1 VQLSPFRLALASRG
15 NGADRCEKKDKKRK
29 RMFGF
34 LRRLFK
40 SNSSETQNNIVGGA
54 EDVFNAIVEN
64 VSGDK
69 RYVATFGEPQLVDR
83 GGEYSSDYMVM
94 IPTSTRSDDPNPPNI
109 EYDLP
114 DAEMGEASNELF
126 DLLDYYNIDQ
136 VSDLGQL
143 EGMEIVASLDEG
155 TLSFQFD

>member
-1 VQLSPFRLALASRG
+1 
-15 NGADRCEKKDKKRK
+15 
-29 RMFGF
+29 MFGF
-34 LRRLFK
+34 LQRLFG

-54 EDVFNAIVEN
+54 EDVFHAIIEN
-64 VSGDK
+64 VSSDK

-94 IPTSTRSDDPNPPNI
+94 IPTSTHPDDPNPPNI

-114 DAEMGEASNELF
+114 DSEMGEATNELF